1 MYDYGHLSSPD
12 SKPCRLKRVI
22 VPGTFDPITNGHL
35 DIITRACELCPQVI
49 VAVAESKH
57 KRGGPTFSIEERTE
71 LVEKAC
77 AHLEAVQVIAFDCL
91 LIDLAHQLDT
101 QAVVK
106 GLRALTDFEYEFQQA
121 AMNFHLDQSV
131 ETLFIM
137 SHPSYSY
144 LSSSIVKELV
154 QFGGSVTNLVP
165 PHVEEALLKRLKSFD

>member
-1 MYDYGHLSSPD
+1 MCDEAQMCCSTAVEY
-12 SKPCRLKRVI
+12 RLTRVL

-35 DIITRACELCPQVI
+35 DIITRACKLSSQVI

-57 KRGGPTFSIEERTE
+57 KRGGPAFSLQERMN
-71 LVEKAC
+71 LVEQAC
-77 AHLEAVQVIAFDCL
+77 TQLKEVKVVAFDCL
-91 LIDLAHQLDT
+91 LIELAAQLQA

-106 GLRALTDFEYEFQQA
+106 GLRALTDFEHEFQQA
-121 AMNFHLDQSV
+121 AINSYLDQSV

-154 QFGGSVTNLVP
+154 MFGGSVTGLVP
-165 PHVEEALLKRLKSFD
+165 PHVEIALLERFRSFN